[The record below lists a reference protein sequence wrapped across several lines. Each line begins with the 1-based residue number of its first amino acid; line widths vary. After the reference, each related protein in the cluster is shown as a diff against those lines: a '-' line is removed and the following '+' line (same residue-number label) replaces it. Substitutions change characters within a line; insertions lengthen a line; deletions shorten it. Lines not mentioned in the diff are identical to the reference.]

1 MSCKYLK
8 TEDIFFSS
16 VKKMHLINKHVAG
29 EVAINSENGL
39 PINVTE
45 GNIGWLL

>member
-1 MSCKYLK
+1 MEGWKEK
-8 TEDIFFSS
+8 HFSYP
-16 VKKMHLINKHVAG
+16 VKKIPLKNKLDRY